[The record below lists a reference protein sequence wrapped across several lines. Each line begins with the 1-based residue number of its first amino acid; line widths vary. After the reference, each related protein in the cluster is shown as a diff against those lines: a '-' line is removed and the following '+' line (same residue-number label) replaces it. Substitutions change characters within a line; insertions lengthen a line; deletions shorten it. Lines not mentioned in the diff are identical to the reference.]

1 MAVRDIDRLILHHG
15 AVHALDEGGT
25 VADAVGFAGGRVT
38 AVGSLAAVRAATP
51 NAEERDL
58 GGAAVYPGFIDA
70 HHHFCFAATYATF
83 PEIRC
88 PPCRTLADVLA
99 VVARAAETTPEGQWI
114 VLVGFNEANLAER
127 RKPDRLELDRVAP
140 RHPLLLIH
148 FTYHEGVLNS
158 LGLRA
163 TGLDGLRLDPP
174 GGMLGR
180 SAGGA
185 PDGRVFERCFG
196 AAEAIA
202 RQGRLAASREQWFAT
217 ANGYQERVLAAGISH
232 VCDAAVPASMEALYR
247 EWHRRGELHVGVTM
261 MPLAEN
267 MFAVPSDRLDG
278 AATGWS
284 DGRLSLGP
292 LKLFTDGGTSCALC
306 ITLRDAIG
314 QFAVMLARTLRHRSL
329 VPWRLAL
336 QQPARWGA
344 DRRLHTG
351 LLYYD
356 DEALTAVVRAAC
368 ARGFAVGI
376 HAGGNAAIR
385 QALDALAAAYR
396 GAALPPRIDHF
407 FFLEEP
413 SLRRAVDLGAHVVV
427 QPVQLHDTGP
437 LLRQTGIPPRL
448 AYQAHRQMLDA
459 GLTLAASSDA
469 PVFTFDV
476 IAAIDTAVRRCTAD
490 GSHLGLDQAVSAADV
505 LRMYTRGAAAT
516 LGMTGE
522 IGVLRTGARA
532 DAAVLSEDPAAVPP
546 ERIREIGVRATV
558 AGRALW
564 S

>member
-1 MAVRDIDRLILHHG
+1 MPLREIDRLILHNG
-15 AVHALDEGGT
+15 AVHTMDDTGA
-25 VADAVGFAGGRVT
+25 VAEAIGFAGGRVT
-38 AVGSLAAVRAATP
+38 AVGAFAEVRAATP

-58 GGAAVYPGFIDA
+58 GGTVVYPGFIDA

-99 VVARAAETTPEGQWI
+99 IISRAVETTPEGEWI

-127 RKPDRLELDRVAP
+127 RKPDRHELDRVAP
-140 RHPLLLIH
+140 NHPVLLIH

-163 TGLDGLRLDPP
+163 SGLDQLRDDPP

-180 SAGGA
+180 SAQGI
-185 PDGRVFERCFG
+185 PDGRAFERCFG
-196 AAEAIA
+196 AAEAVA
-202 RQGRLAASREQWFAT
+202 RQGRLAADREQWFQI
-217 ANGYQERVLAAGISH
+217 ANGYQERVLAAGITH
-232 VCDAAVPASMEALYR
+232 VCDAAVPLSMEALYR

-261 MPLAEN
+261 MPLGEN

-278 AATGWS
+278 AATGWA

-306 ITLRDAIG
+306 ITLRDAIA
-314 QFAVMLARTLRHRSL
+314 QFAVMLARMLRHRSL

-336 QQPARWGA
+336 QQPAHLGA

-368 ARGFAVGI
+368 ARGFSVGI
-376 HAGGNAAIR
+376 HAGGNEAIR

-407 FFLEEP
+407 FFLEEAA
-413 SLRRAVDLGAHVVV
+413 LCRAVDLGTHVVV
-427 QPVQLHDTGP
+427 QPVQLYDTGP

-448 AYQAHRQMLDA
+448 AYQAHRQMLE
-459 GLTLAASSDA
+459 GGCC
-469 PVFTFDV
+469 
-476 IAAIDTAVRRCTAD
+476 RRWT
-490 GSHLGLDQAVSAADV
+490 
-505 LRMYTRGAAAT
+505 
-516 LGMTGE
+516 
-522 IGVLRTGARA
+522 
-532 DAAVLSEDPAAVPP
+532 
-546 ERIREIGVRATV
+546 
-558 AGRALW
+558 
-564 S
+564 

>member
-1 MAVRDIDRLILHHG
+1 MPLREFDRLILHNG
-15 AVHALDEGGT
+15 VVNALDDAGT
-25 VADAVGFAGGRVT
+25 VAPALGFAGGRVT

-51 NAEERDL
+51 NAAERDL
-58 GGAAVYPGFIDA
+58 GGAVVYPGFIDA

-99 VVARAAETTPEGQWI
+99 IVARAAETTPEGEWI

-127 RKPDRLELDRVAP
+127 RKPDRHDLDRVAP
-140 RHPLLLIH
+140 RHPVLLIH

-163 TGLDGLRLDPP
+163 SGLDQVRTDPP

-180 SAGGA
+180 SAAGT

-196 AAEAIA
+196 AAEAVA
-202 RQGRLAASREQWFAT
+202 RQGRLAADREQWFAV
-217 ANGYQERVLAAGISH
+217 ANGYQERVLAAGITH

-267 MFAVPSDRLDG
+267 MFAVPGDRLDG
-278 AATGWS
+278 AATGWA

-306 ITLRDAIG
+306 ITLRDAIA

-336 QQPARWGA
+336 QQPARWGT

-368 ARGFAVGI
+368 ARGFSVGI
-376 HAGGNAAIR
+376 HAGGNEAIR
-385 QALDALAAAYR
+385 QSLEALAAAYR

-413 SLRRAVDLGAHVVV
+413 ALRRAVDLGTHVVV
-427 QPVQLHDTGP
+427 QPVQLYDTGP
-437 LLRQTGIPPRL
+437 LLRQTGIPSRL

-476 IAAIDTAVRRCTAD
+476 VAAIDTAVRRCTAD
-490 GSHLGLDQAVSAADV
+490 GSRLGPEQAVGAADV

-516 LGMTGE
+516 LGMVGA
-522 IGVLRTGARA
+522 IGALRPGARA
-532 DAAVLSEDPAAVPP
+532 DAVVLSEDPARVPP
-546 ERIREIGVRATV
+546 NRIREVGVRGTF
-558 AGRALW
+558 AGRAEW
-564 S
+564 H

>member
-1 MAVRDIDRLILHHG
+1 MPLRDFDRLILHNG
-15 AVHALDEGGT
+15 AVHTMDDAGT
-25 VADAVGFAGGRVT
+25 VADAVGFASGRVT
-38 AVGSLAAVRAATP
+38 AVGSLADVRAATP

-58 GGAAVYPGFIDA
+58 AGTVVYPGFIDA
-70 HHHFCFAATYATF
+70 HHHFCFAATYASF

-99 VVARAAETTPEGQWI
+99 LVAGAAERTPEGEWI
-114 VLVGFNEANLAER
+114 VLVGFNEHNLAER
-127 RKPDRLELDRVAP
+127 RTPDRHDLDRVAP
-140 RHPLLLIH
+140 HHPVLLIH

-163 TGLDGLRLDPP
+163 SGLDQLRDDPP

-180 SAGGA
+180 GA
-185 PDGRVFERCFG
+185 DGAADGRVYERCFG
-196 AAEAIA
+196 AAEAVA
-202 RQGRLAASREQWFAT
+202 RQGRLAASREQWFGV
-217 ANGYQERVLAAGISH
+217 ANGYQERVLAAGITH

-267 MFAVPSDRLDG
+267 MFAVPSERLDG

-284 DGRLSLGP
+284 DDRLSLGA
-292 LKLFTDGGTSCALC
+292 LKLFTDGGTKCAIC
-306 ITLRDAIG
+306 ITLHDAIR
-314 QFAVMLARTLRHRSL
+314 QFAAMLVRTLRHRSL

-336 QQPARWGA
+336 QQPARWGS

-356 DEALTAVVRAAC
+356 DAALTEVIRAAC
-368 ARGFAVGI
+368 GRGFSVGI
-376 HAGGNAAIR
+376 HAGGNVAIR
-385 QALDALAAAYR
+385 QALEALAAAYR

-413 SLRRAVDLGAHVVV
+413 ALRRAVDLGAHVVV
-427 QPVQLHDTGP
+427 QPVQLYDTGP
-437 LLRQTGIPPRL
+437 LLRQTGIPPAL
-448 AYQAHRQMLDA
+448 AYQAHRRMLDA

-490 GSHLGLDQAVSAADV
+490 GSTLGREQAITAAEA
-505 LRMYTRGAAAT
+505 LRMYTRGGAAT
-516 LGMTGE
+516 LGMAGE
-522 IGVLRTGARA
+522 IGVLRPGARA
-532 DAAVLSEDPAAVPP
+532 DAVVLSEDPARVPP
-546 ERIREIGVRATV
+546 ERLREVGVRRTF
-558 AGRALW
+558 AGRAEW
-564 S
+564 K